1 MKNNMIGVSKALQK
15 VFEQILLCADI
26 DSTIL
31 ILGETGVGK
40 ELVARAILDA
50 LNNYKWNH
58 SLAAK
63 SLGIGRSTLW
73 RKIKKYSLV

>member
-1 MKNNMIGVSKALQK
+1 MIGVSKALQK
-15 VFEQILLCADI
+15 VFEQILLGTDV

-31 ILGETGVGK
+31 ILGETSVGK
-40 ELVARAILDA
+40 ELVARAIVDA
-50 LNNYKWNH
+50 LNNYKWNR